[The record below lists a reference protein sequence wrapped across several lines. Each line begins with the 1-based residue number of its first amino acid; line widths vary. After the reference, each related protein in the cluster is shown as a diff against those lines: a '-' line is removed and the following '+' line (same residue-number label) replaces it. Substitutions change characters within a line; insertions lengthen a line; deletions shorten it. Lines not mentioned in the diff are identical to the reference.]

1 MRTYLEKTT
10 AATGYPVAV
19 SDVKTHCRIV
29 GSAEDTYIQS
39 LIRTAEEYAESYT
52 GRALLTSTFKLYLDQ
67 FPSVIAVPKSPMV
80 SLTSVKYIDTDG
92 VEQTLAGSEYKL
104 HKLERPFIVEA
115 YGKSWPSTRED
126 MQAVTVEFTAGY
138 GDAASD
144 IPEGF
149 RHALL
154 FHVAHLFENREPEL
168 LGSIV
173 SSIPNTLETLLNHWR
188 VWEYHNG

>member
-29 GSAEDTYIQS
+29 GSAEDTYIQA

-67 FPSVIAVPKSPMV
+67 FPQMIVLPKTPLGA
-80 SLTSVKYIDTDG
+80 LTSIKYLDDDG
-92 VEQTLAGSEYKL
+92 VEQTLAGSVYKL
-104 HKLERPFIVEA
+104 HNLERPFIVEA
-115 YGKSWPSTRED
+115 YGKNWPSTRKD

-138 GDAASD
+138 GSGASD
-144 IPEGF
+144 IPEGL

-154 FHVAHLFENREPEL
+154 FHAAHLFENREPEL

-173 SSIPNTLETLLNHWR
+173 SNIPNTLDALLNHWR
-188 VWEYHNG
+188 IWEYHTG

>member
-1 MRTYLEKTT
+1 MRSYLEKTT
-10 AATGYPVAV
+10 AAAAYPVTV
-19 SDVKTHCRIV
+19 SEVKTHSRIV
-29 GSAEDTYIQS
+29 GSAEDTYIQA

-52 GRALLTSTFKLYLDQ
+52 GRALLTSTFKLYLDR
-67 FPSVIAVPKSPMV
+67 FPSVIAIPKSPLV
-80 SLTSVKYIDTDG
+80 SLTSIKYIDDNG
-92 VEQTLAGSEYKL
+92 VEQTLSASKYKL

-115 YGKSWPSTRED
+115 YGENWPSTRKD

-144 IPEGF
+144 VPEGL

-173 SSIPNTLETLLNHWR
+173 SSIPNTLEALLNHWR
-188 VWEYHNG
+188 VWEYPSG